1 MEKFFLAYRG
11 KRVNIHSSAHFSTG
25 LSLGDALALP
35 SQHGLWNRCHRTI
48 GIDTP
53 VIFQGAAEIRPIC
66 IEDDVWI
73 GDDAV
78 IFPGVRA
85 GQSVVLAQA
94 A

>member
-1 MEKFFLAYRG
+1 MGKFFLTYRG

-66 IEDDVWI
+66 IEDV

-78 IFPGVRA
+78 ILLGARV
-85 GQSVVLAQA
+85 GQGVVLARA

>member
-1 MEKFFLAYRG
+1 MEKFFLTYRG

-25 LSLGDALALP
+25 LSLGDALALR

-48 GIDTP
+48 GMDTL

-73 GDDAV
+73 GDDVV
-78 IFPGVRA
+78 ILLGARV
-85 GQSVVLAQA
+85 GQGVVLARA